1 MSTDLAHILYVDDE
15 EHNLT
20 AFRASFR
27 RDFVVHTAIS
37 AAAGEALLDE
47 HPIEVI
53 VTDQRMPDVTGVQF
67 LERIRQL
74 HPNPIRIVLTGFA
87 DIEAIVDAINRGQVY
102 RYISKPWEQQDIK
115 MVLDAAVDMFRLRQE
130 NTRLMEHLAR
140 YNEELEATVKLRT
153 AELQRKSSE
162 LEDSN
167 RSVVEQNKIITKLNK
182 DKARVLA
189 LAGEDLQHPIA
200 DILKTAAHGIKRA
213 DKLSSNEAVTHLH
226 NIATSA
232 SHVKAVLDNLLH
244 LNAIENTGISVYP
257 TRLDPNMVVQVVAM
271 EFQERARAKNITL
284 TYERTGS
291 ISMCHT
297 DPRGVQ
303 TIAEHLVSN
312 AVKFTP
318 PGGSVAVTLQSVE
331 GGICLR
337 VADSGPG
344 FTNEDKQHLYTS
356 FTPHS
361 AKPTGGELSTGL
373 GLSITKQYVQAL
385 KGTIELT
392 SMPGSG
398 ATFIVTLPGL

>member
-27 RDFVVHTAIS
+27 RDFVVHTAIN
-37 AAAGEALLDE
+37 AAAGEALLGE
-47 HPIEVI
+47 HPIEVV
-53 VTDQRMPDVTGVQF
+53 VTDQRMPDVTGVEF
-67 LERIRQL
+67 LERIRQR
-74 HPNPIRIVLTGFA
+74 HPDPIRMVLTGFA
-87 DIEAIVDAINRGQVY
+87 DIEAIIDAINRGQVY
-102 RYISKPWEQQDIK
+102 RYVTKPWEQQDLK
-115 MVLDAAVDMFRLRQE
+115 MVLDAAVEMFRLRRD
-130 NTRLMEHLAR
+130 NVRLMEHLAR

-153 AELQRKSSE
+153 SELQRKSSE

-167 RSVVEQNKIITKLNK
+167 RSIVEQNKIITKLNK

-200 DILKTAAHGIKRA
+200 DILKTAAHGIKRG
-213 DKLSSNEAVTHLH
+213 DKLAASEAITHLH

-244 LNAIENTGISVYP
+244 LNAIENTGISVFP
-257 TRLDPNMVVQVVAM
+257 THLDPSMVVQIVAM
-271 EFQERARAKNITL
+271 DYQERARAKNITL

-291 ISMCHT
+291 IAMCHT

-318 PGGSVAVTLQSVE
+318 QGGTVTVTLQTIN
-331 GGICLR
+331 GGICLT

-344 FTNEDKQHLYTS
+344 FTDDDKQHLYAS

-373 GLSITKQYVQAL
+373 GLSITKNYVNAL
-385 KGTIELT
+385 KGTIELEST
-392 SMPGSG
+392 AGKG
-398 ATFIVTLPGL
+398 ARFTVTLPAL